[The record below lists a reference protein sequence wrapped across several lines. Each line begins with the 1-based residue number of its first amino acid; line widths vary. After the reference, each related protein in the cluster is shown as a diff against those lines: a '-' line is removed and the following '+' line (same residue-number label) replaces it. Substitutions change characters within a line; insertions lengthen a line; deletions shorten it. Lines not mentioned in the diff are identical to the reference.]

1 MAKSKPNAGATM
13 NRLTHERVGDITK
26 TGYWTAAKKQELIDA
41 LAAYEDTGMTPDEI
55 SKLMTARRQGDNRL
69 EVVRSI
75 PDAFDRMADE
85 YKTKLMVSS
94 AEGSKVETIRSRAA
108 AGVVGDFSRW
118 LHNTFACAGLE

>member
-1 MAKSKPNAGATM
+1 MAKM
-13 NRLTHERVGDITK
+13 NRLTHERVGDIAK
-26 TGYWTAAKKQELIDA
+26 TGYWAAAKKQELIDA

-55 SKLMTARRQGDNRL
+55 SELMTARRKEDSRL
-69 EVVRSI
+69 EIVRSI

-108 AGVVGDFSRW
+108 ADVVGDFSRW

>member
-1 MAKSKPNAGATM
+1 MAKEKPNAGATM

-55 SKLMTARRQGDNRL
+55 SELMTARRQGDNRL

-75 PDAFDRMADE
+75 PDAFDRMAEE
-85 YKTKLMVSS
+85 YKTKLMISS

-118 LHNTFACAGLE
+118 LHNTFSCAGLE